1 MTTSTILLILLS
13 VIISGVV
20 AFYQY
25 LFKVDN
31 QNKTNWLLAFL
42 RFISVFSLLLL
53 IINPVVSRKIVETN
67 KIPLAI
73 VADNSRSISELK
85 ATTDAVK
92 LVETLNSNSA
102 LKEKFEIQ
110 NYTFDETFIA
120 GKPLDFKGNQSN
132 IHDVAVNLK
141 QLNKNAF
148 YPVVLIT
155 DGNQTIGNDYVYGFH
170 ESTTLFPVVLGDTT
184 TTFDLKINQLNA
196 NKYSFLKNKFPVEVF
211 LQYNGNKSV
220 SAAFSIEKNGKKI
233 ASQTVNFDAKNKVQ
247 SVQILLEAD
256 RVGLQKYKAV
266 LSSSVK
272 EKNSY
277 NNTKNFAVEV
287 LDQKK
292 EIAIISDV
300 SHPDL
305 GAIKRA
311 IESNAQRKVTIVK
324 PNSISD
330 LKKFNVLI
338 LYQPNAS
345 FRKVFEAN
353 KNLKIN
359 TFIVTGMATDYTL
372 LNQMQSDLVFKLTNK
387 KEDFTASFVSDFNLF
402 AQTDIQF
409 SQFPPLENP
418 FGKITEKGSVNTLLK
433 AKVNGIEVGNPI
445 LTFSEKGTSR
455 NAYLLGE
462 NSWKWRMESF
472 VLNRSYEKYDLFI
485 DKIIQYLSTN
495 SAKKSLL
502 VEHES
507 FYNSGETIEI
517 FAQYFNKS
525 YELEENANL
534 SITLTNKNTK
544 STKNYNFSKANNGYQ
559 AIFDGL
565 TPGNYTF
572 QVKESTSNASY
583 NGTFEVLDFDVE
595 KQFVNPDVSKLQQL
609 ANQNNGEIIYPNQ
622 IEKLV
627 QKLLQKDTYLP
638 VEKTIIK
645 NSPLI
650 DSLWLLVI
658 IVVSLTIEWFTRK
671 YNGLV

>member
-13 VIISGVV
+13 VIISGAV
-20 AFYQY
+20 AFYHY
-25 LFKVDN
+25 LFKADN
-31 QNKTNWLLAFL
+31 QNRTNWLLAFL

-53 IINPVVSRKIVETN
+53 LINPVISRKTIETN

-73 VADNSRSISELK
+73 VADNSRSITELK
-85 ATTDAVK
+85 ANDIEKEVFEK
-92 LVETLNSNSA
+92 LTSNSA

-110 NYTFDETFIA
+110 TYTFDEEFFA

-132 IHDVAVNLK
+132 IDNVATNLK

-148 YPVVLIT
+148 YPVVLLT
-155 DGNQTIGNDYVYGFH
+155 DGNQTIGNDYVYGFQ
-170 ESTTLFPVVLGDTT
+170 ETASVFPVILGDTT

-196 NKYSFLKNKFPVEVF
+196 NKYAFLKNKFPVEVF
-211 LQYNGNKSV
+211 LQYNGSKAI
-220 SAAFSIEKNGKKI
+220 SANFSIEKNGKKI
-233 ASQTVNFDAKNKVQ
+233 SSQTINFDKKNKVQ

-266 LSSSVK
+266 ISSSTK
-272 EKNSY
+272 EKNTY
-277 NNTKNFAVEV
+277 NNVKNFAVEV
-287 LDQKK
+287 IDQRK
-292 EIAIISDV
+292 EIAIISDI

-305 GAIKRA
+305 GALKRA
-311 IESNAQRKVTIVK
+311 IESNPQRKVTLLK
-324 PNSISD
+324 NNSISD
-330 LKKFNVLI
+330 LKKYNLLI
-338 LYQPNAS
+338 LYQPTAS
-345 FRKVFEAN
+345 FRKIFEAN
-353 KNLKIN
+353 KNLRIN
-359 TFIVTGMATDYTL
+359 TFIITGMSTDFNL
-372 LNQMQSDLVFKLTNK
+372 LNQMQSDLDFKLTNK
-387 KEDFTASFVSDFNLF
+387 KEDFTSLFVTGFNLF
-402 AQTDIQF
+402 AQNDIQF
-409 SQFPPLENP
+409 TQLPPLENP
-418 FGKITEKGSVNTLLK
+418 FGKITEKGSLNTLLT
-433 AKVNGIEVGNPI
+433 AKVNGIDVGNPI
-445 LTFSEKGTSR
+445 LTFSEKGNSR
-455 NAYLLGE
+455 SAYLLGE
-462 NSWKWRMESF
+462 NSWKWRMESH
-472 VLNRSYEKYDLFI
+472 VINQSYEKYDQFI

-534 SITLTNKNTK
+534 SINLTNKNTK

-565 TPGNYTF
+565 EPGNYAF

-609 ANQNNGEIIYPNQ
+609 ANQNKGEVIHPNQ
-622 IEKLV
+622 IDKLI
-627 QKLLQKDTYLP
+627 QKLLEKDTYLP
-638 VEKTIIK
+638 VEKSLIK

-650 DSLWLLVI
+650 DWIILLI
-658 IVVSLTIEWFTRK
+658 ILAVSLASEWFVRK
-671 YNGLV
+671 FNGLL

>member
-13 VIISGVV
+13 VIISGAV

-25 LFKVDN
+25 LFKADN

-53 IINPVVSRKIVETN
+53 LINPVISRKTIETN

-85 ATTDAVK
+85 ANDVEKELFEK
-92 LVETLNSNSA
+92 LTSNSA

-110 NYTFDETFIA
+110 TYSFDEEFFA

-132 IHDVAVNLK
+132 IDNVATNLK
-141 QLNKNAF
+141 QLNKNTF
-148 YPVVLIT
+148 YPIVLLT
-155 DGNQTIGNDYVYGFH
+155 DGNQTIGNDYVYSFQ
-170 ESTTLFPVVLGDTT
+170 ETANVFPVVLGDTT

-196 NKYSFLKNKFPVEVF
+196 NKYAFLKNKFPVEVF
-211 LQYNGNKSV
+211 LQYNGSKAI
-220 SAAFSIEKNGKKI
+220 SANFSIEKNGKKI
-233 ASQTVNFDAKNKVQ
+233 SSQAINFDKKNKVQ

-266 LSSSVK
+266 ISSATK

-277 NNTKNFAVEV
+277 NNVKNFAVEV
-287 LDQKK
+287 IDQRK
-292 EIAIISDV
+292 EIAIISEM

-305 GAIKRA
+305 GAMKRA
-311 IESNAQRKVTIVK
+311 IESNAQRKVTLLK
-324 PNSISD
+324 TNTISD
-330 LKKFNVLI
+330 LKKYNLLI
-338 LYQPNAS
+338 LYQPTAS

-353 KNLKIN
+353 KNFRIN
-359 TFIVTGMATDYTL
+359 TFIITGMSTDFNL
-372 LNQMQSDLVFKLTNK
+372 LNQLQSDLDFKLTNK
-387 KEDFTASFVSDFNLF
+387 KEDFTSSLVTGFNLF
-402 AQTDIQF
+402 SQNDIQF
-409 SQFPPLENP
+409 EQFPPLENP
-418 FGKITEKGSVNTLLK
+418 FGKITEKGSLNTLLT

-445 LTFSEKGTSR
+445 LTFSEKGNSR
-455 NAYLLGE
+455 SAYLLGE
-462 NSWKWRMESF
+462 NSWKWRMESH
-472 VLNRSYEKYDLFI
+472 VINQSYEKYDQFI

-534 SITLTNKNTK
+534 SINLTNKNTK

-559 AIFDGL
+559 AIFEGL
-565 TPGNYTF
+565 EPGNYAF
-572 QVKESTSNASY
+572 QVKESSSNASY

-609 ANQNNGEIIYPNQ
+609 ANQNKGEVIHPNQ
-622 IEKLV
+622 IDKLI
-627 QKLLQKDTYLP
+627 QKLLEKDTYLP
-638 VEKTIIK
+638 VEKSLIK

-650 DSLWLLVI
+650 DWIILLI
-658 IVVSLTIEWFTRK
+658 ILAVSLATEWFVRK
-671 YNGLV
+671 FNGLL

>member
-25 LFKVDN
+25 FFKVDN
-31 QNKTNWLLAFL
+31 QNKTNWLLTFL

-53 IINPVVSRKIVETN
+53 LINPVVSRKIIETN

-85 ATTDAVK
+85 ANAVALK
-92 LVETLNSNSA
+92 LFQKLNSNSA

-110 NYTFDETFIA
+110 SYTFDDTFIA
-120 GKPLDFKGNQSN
+120 GKSLDFKGNQSN
-132 IHDVAVNLK
+132 IDDVANNLK
-141 QLNKNAF
+141 QLNKNTF
-148 YPVVLIT
+148 YPVVLLT
-155 DGNQTIGNDYVYGFH
+155 DGNQTIGNDYVFSFQ
-170 ESTTLFPVVLGDTT
+170 ESTTVFPIILGDTT
-184 TTFDLKINQLNA
+184 ATFDLKINQLNA
-196 NKYSFLKNKFPVEVF
+196 NKYAFLKNKFPVEVF

-220 SAAFSIEKNGKKI
+220 STTFSIEKNGKKVI
-233 ASQTVNFDAKNKVQ
+233 TQAVNFDKKNKVQ

-272 EKNSY
+272 EKNTY
-277 NNTKNFAVEV
+277 NNSKNFAVEV

-292 EIAIISDV
+292 EIAIISDI

-305 GAIKRA
+305 GAFKRA
-311 IESNAQRKVTIVK
+311 IESNAQRKVTIIK
-324 PNSISD
+324 TNSISD
-330 LKKFNVLI
+330 LKKYNVLI
-338 LYQPNAS
+338 LYQPTAS
-345 FRKVFEAN
+345 FRKIFEVN

-359 TFIVTGMATDYTL
+359 TFIVTGMATDFNF
-372 LNQMQSDLVFKLTNK
+372 LNQMQSDLQFKLTNK
-387 KEDFTASFVSDFNLF
+387 KEDFSPSFVTDFNLF
-402 AQTDIQF
+402 AQNDIQF
-409 SQFPPLENP
+409 SQLPPLENP
-418 FGKITEKGSVNTLLK
+418 FGKITEKGSLNTLLT

-445 LTFSEKGTSR
+445 LTFSEKGNSR

-472 VLNRSYEKYDLFI
+472 VLNQSYEKYDLFV
-485 DKIIQYLSTN
+485 DKIIQYLAIN

-502 VEHES
+502 VQHES

-525 YELEENANL
+525 YELEENATL
-534 SITLTNKNTK
+534 SIYLTNKATK
-544 STKNYNFSKANNGYQ
+544 TTKNYNFSKANNGYQ

-572 QVKESTSNASY
+572 QVKETTSNASY

-595 KQFVNPDVSKLQQL
+595 KQFVNPDFSKLQQL
-609 ANQNNGEIIYPNQ
+609 ANQNNGEIIFPNQ
-622 IEKLV
+622 IEKLI
-627 QKLLQKDTYLP
+627 QKLLQENTYLP

-645 NSPLI
+645 NLPLI
-650 DSLWLLVI
+650 DFLFLLII
-658 IVVSLTIEWFTRK
+658 IVVSLSTEWFIRK
-671 YNGLV
+671 YNGLL

>member
-13 VIISGVV
+13 VIISGAV

-31 QNKTNWLLAFL
+31 QNKINWLLGFL

-53 IINPVVSRKIVETN
+53 LINPVVSRKIIETN

-85 ATTDAVK
+85 ANAVALK
-92 LVETLNSNSA
+92 LFEKLNSNSA

-110 NYTFDETFIA
+110 SYTFDDTFIA
-120 GKPLDFKGNQSN
+120 GKSLDFKGNQSN
-132 IHDVAVNLK
+132 IDDVANNLK
-141 QLNKNAF
+141 QLNKNTF
-148 YPVVLIT
+148 YPVVLLT
-155 DGNQTIGNDYVYGFH
+155 DGNQTIGNDYVYSFQ
-170 ESTTLFPVVLGDTT
+170 ESTTVFPVVLGDTT
-184 TTFDLKINQLNA
+184 ATFDLKINQLNA
-196 NKYSFLKNKFPVEVF
+196 NKYAFLKNKFPVEVF

-220 SAAFSIEKNGKKI
+220 STTFSIEKNDKKVI
-233 ASQTVNFDAKNKVQ
+233 SQAVNFDKKSKVQ

-266 LSSSVK
+266 LSSSIK
-272 EKNSY
+272 EKNTY
-277 NNTKNFAVEV
+277 NNSKNFAVEV

-292 EIAIISDV
+292 EIAIISDI

-305 GAIKRA
+305 GAFKRA
-311 IESNAQRKVTIVK
+311 IESNAQRKVTIIK
-324 PNSISD
+324 TNSIND
-330 LKKFNVLI
+330 LQKYNVLI
-338 LYQPNAS
+338 LYQPTAS
-345 FRKVFEAN
+345 FRKVFEVN
-353 KNLKIN
+353 KNLKTN
-359 TFIVTGMATDYTL
+359 TFIVTGMATDFNF

-387 KEDFTASFVSDFNLF
+387 KEDFSPSFVSDFNLF
-402 AQTDIQF
+402 AQNDIQF

-418 FGKITEKGSVNTLLK
+418 FGKITEKGSLNTLLK
-433 AKVNGIEVGNPI
+433 AKVNDIEVGNPI
-445 LTFSEKGTSR
+445 LTFSEKGNSR

-472 VLNRSYEKYDLFI
+472 VFNQSYEKYDLFI
-485 DKIIQYLSTN
+485 DKIIQYLSSNFT
-495 SAKKSLL
+495 KKSLL
-502 VEHES
+502 VQHES

-534 SITLTNKNTK
+534 TINLANKDTK
-544 STKNYNFSKANNGYQ
+544 AIKNYNFSKANNGYK

-565 TPGNYTF
+565 TSGKYTF
-572 QVKESTSNASY
+572 QVKETSSNASY

-609 ANQNNGEIIYPNQ
+609 ANQNNGEIIFPNRIQ
-622 IEKLV
+622 NLI
-627 QKLLQKDTYLP
+627 QKLLQKNTYLP
-638 VEKTIIK
+638 LEKTIIK
-645 NSPLI
+645 KTPLI
-650 DSLWLLVI
+650 DSLWLLII

-671 YNGLV
+671 YNGLL

>member
-53 IINPVVSRKIVETN
+53 IINPVISRKIVETN

-110 NYTFDETFIA
+110 NYTFDESFIA

-170 ESTTLFPVVLGDTT
+170 ESTTVFPIVLGDTT

-196 NKYSFLKNKFPVEVF
+196 NKYAFLKNKFPVEVF

-233 ASQTVNFDAKNKVQ
+233 SNQTINFDAKNKVQ

-266 LSSSVK
+266 ISSSVK
-272 EKNSY
+272 EKNTY

-287 LDQKK
+287 MDQKK
-292 EIAIISDV
+292 EIALISDV

-311 IESNAQRKVTIVK
+311 IESNVQRKVTIVK
-324 PNSISD
+324 PNLIND
-330 LKKFNVLI
+330 LKKYNVLI

-387 KEDFTASFVSDFNLF
+387 KENFTASFVPDFNLF
-402 AQTDIQF
+402 AQSDIQF

-418 FGKITEKGSVNTLLK
+418 FGKITEKGSVNTILN

-445 LTFSEKGTSR
+445 LTFSEKGTNR

-472 VLNRSYEKYDLFI
+472 VLNQSYEKYDLFI

-534 SITLTNKNTK
+534 SITLMNKSTK

-572 QVKESTSNASY
+572 QVKETTSNASY

-622 IEKLV
+622 IEKLL

-645 NSPLI
+645 NAPLI
-650 DSLWLLVI
+650 DSLWLLII

>member
-25 LFKVDN
+25 FFKVDN

-53 IINPVVSRKIVETN
+53 LINPVVSRKIIETN

-92 LVETLNSNSA
+92 LVEKLNSNSA

-110 NYTFDETFIA
+110 SYTFDDTFVA
-120 GKPLDFKGNQSN
+120 GKSLDFKGNQSN

-141 QLNKNAF
+141 QLNKNTF
-148 YPVVLIT
+148 FPVVLLT
-155 DGNQTIGNDYVYGFH
+155 DGNQTIGNDYVFSFQ
-170 ESTTLFPVVLGDTT
+170 ESTTVFPVVLGDTT

-196 NKYSFLKNKFPVEVF
+196 NKYAFLKNKFPVEVF

-220 SAAFSIEKNGKKI
+220 STTFSIEKNGKKI
-233 ASQTVNFDAKNKVQ
+233 SNQTINFDAKNKVQ

-266 LSSSVK
+266 LSSSFK
-272 EKNSY
+272 EKNTY
-277 NNTKNFAVEV
+277 NNSKNFAVEV

-292 EIAIISDV
+292 EIAIISDI

-305 GAIKRA
+305 GAFKRA
-311 IESNAQRKVTIVK
+311 IESNVQRKVTIIK
-324 PNSISD
+324 TNSIND
-330 LKKFNVLI
+330 LQKYNILI
-338 LYQPNAS
+338 LYQPTAS
-345 FRKVFEAN
+345 FRKIFEVN
-353 KNLKIN
+353 KSLKIN
-359 TFIVTGMATDYTL
+359 TFIVTGMATDFNF

-387 KEDFTASFVSDFNLF
+387 KEDFTPSFLTDFNLF
-402 AQTDIQF
+402 AQNDIQF
-409 SQFPPLENP
+409 SQLPPLENP

-472 VLNRSYEKYDLFI
+472 VLNQSYEKYDLFI

-544 STKNYNFSKANNGYQ
+544 STKNYNFSKTNNGYQ

-565 TPGNYTF
+565 TPGSYTF
-572 QVKESTSNASY
+572 QVKETTSNASY

-609 ANQNNGEIIYPNQ
+609 ANQNNGEIIFPNQ
-622 IEKLV
+622 IEKLIL
-627 QKLLQKDTYLP
+627 KLLQKNTYLP

-650 DSLWLLVI
+650 DSLWLLI
-658 IVVSLTIEWFTRK
+658 ILAISLTTEWFTRK
-671 YNGLV
+671 YNGLL

>member
-13 VIISGVV
+13 VIISGAV

-25 LFKVDN
+25 LFKADN

-53 IINPVVSRKIVETN
+53 LINPVISRKTIETN
-67 KIPLAI
+67 KIPLAV
-73 VADNSRSISELK
+73 VADNSRSITELK
-85 ATTDAVK
+85 ANDLEK
-92 LVETLNSNSA
+92 ELVEKLISNAA

-110 NYTFDETFIA
+110 TYSFDEEFFA

-132 IHDVAVNLK
+132 IDNVATNLK

-148 YPVVLIT
+148 YPIVLLT
-155 DGNQTIGNDYVYGFH
+155 DGNQTIGNDYVYSFQ
-170 ESTTLFPVVLGDTT
+170 ETASVFPLILGDTT

-196 NKYSFLKNKFPVEVF
+196 NKYAFLKNKFPVEVF
-211 LQYNGNKSV
+211 LQYNGNKPI
-220 SAAFSIEKNGKKI
+220 SANFYIEKNGKKI
-233 ASQTVNFDAKNKVQ
+233 STQAINFDKKNKVQ

-266 LSSSVK
+266 ISSSTK
-272 EKNSY
+272 EKNTY
-277 NNTKNFAVEV
+277 NNIKNFAVEV
-287 LDQKK
+287 IDQRK
-292 EIAIISDV
+292 EIAIISDI

-305 GAIKRA
+305 GAFKRA
-311 IESNAQRKVTIVK
+311 IESNAQRKVSILKT
-324 PNSISD
+324 NSISD
-330 LKKFNVLI
+330 LKKYNLLV
-338 LYQPNAS
+338 LYQPTAS
-345 FRKVFEAN
+345 FKKVFEAN

-359 TFIVTGMATDYTL
+359 TFIITGMATDFNL
-372 LNQMQSDLVFKLTNK
+372 LNQMQSDLEFKLTNK
-387 KEDFTASFVSDFNLF
+387 KEDFTSSFVTGFNLF
-402 AQTDIQF
+402 AQNDIQF
-409 SQFPPLENP
+409 TQFPPLENP
-418 FGKITEKGSVNTLLK
+418 FGKITEKGSLNTLLT

-445 LTFSEKGTSR
+445 LTFSEKGNSR
-455 NAYLLGE
+455 SAYLLGE
-462 NSWKWRMESF
+462 NSWKWRMESH
-472 VLNRSYEKYDLFI
+472 VINQSYEKYDQFI

-534 SITLTNKNTK
+534 SIYLTNKNTK

-565 TPGNYTF
+565 EPGNYAF
-572 QVKESTSNASY
+572 QVKETSSNASY

-609 ANQNNGEIIYPNQ
+609 ASQNKGEVIHPNQ
-622 IEKLV
+622 IEKLI
-627 QKLLQKDTYLP
+627 QKLLEKDTYLP
-638 VEKTIIK
+638 VEKSLIK

-650 DSLWLLVI
+650 DWLILLIILIISLA
-658 IVVSLTIEWFTRK
+658 SEWFIRK
-671 YNGLV
+671 FNGLL

>member
-13 VIISGVV
+13 VIISGAV

-25 LFKVDN
+25 LFKADN

-53 IINPVVSRKIVETN
+53 LINPVISRKSIETN

-73 VADNSRSISELK
+73 VADNSRSITELK
-85 ATTDAVK
+85 ANDVEKQLFEK
-92 LVETLNSNSA
+92 LSSNSA
-102 LKEKFEIQ
+102 LKDKFEIQ
-110 NYTFDETFIA
+110 TYSFDEEFFA

-132 IHDVAVNLK
+132 IDNVATNLK

-148 YPVVLIT
+148 YPIVLLT
-155 DGNQTIGNDYVYGFH
+155 DGNQTIGNDYVYSFQ
-170 ESTTLFPVVLGDTT
+170 ETASVFPVILGDTT

-196 NKYSFLKNKFPVEVF
+196 NKYAFLKNKFPVEVF
-211 LQYNGNKSV
+211 LQYNGNKAI
-220 SAAFSIEKNGKKI
+220 SANFSIEKNGKKI
-233 ASQTVNFDAKNKVQ
+233 SSQTINFDKKNKVQ

-266 LSSSVK
+266 ISSATK
-272 EKNSY
+272 EKNTY
-277 NNTKNFAVEV
+277 NNVKNFAVEV
-287 LDQKK
+287 IDQRK
-292 EIAIISDV
+292 EIAIISDI

-305 GAIKRA
+305 GALKRA
-311 IESNAQRKVTIVK
+311 IESNAQRKVTLLK
-324 PNSISD
+324 TNSISD
-330 LKKFNVLI
+330 LKKYNLLV
-338 LYQPNAS
+338 LYQPTAS

-353 KNLKIN
+353 KNLRIN
-359 TFIVTGMATDYTL
+359 TFIVTGMATDFNL
-372 LNQMQSDLVFKLTNK
+372 LNQIQSDLDFKLTNK
-387 KEDFTASFVSDFNLF
+387 KEDFTSSFLTGFNLF
-402 AQTDIQF
+402 AQNDIQF
-409 SQFPPLENP
+409 EQLPPLENP
-418 FGKITEKGSVNTLLK
+418 FGKITEKGSLNTLLT

-445 LTFSEKGTSR
+445 LTFSEKGNSR
-455 NAYLLGE
+455 SAYLLGE
-462 NSWKWRMESF
+462 NSWKWRMESH
-472 VLNRSYEKYDLFI
+472 VMNQSYEKYDQFI

-534 SITLTNKNTK
+534 SIKLTNKNTK

-565 TPGNYTF
+565 EPGNYAF
-572 QVKESTSNASY
+572 QVKETSSNASY

-609 ANQNNGEIIYPNQ
+609 ANQNKGEVIHPNQ
-622 IEKLV
+622 IDKLI
-627 QKLLQKDTYLP
+627 QKLLEKDTYLP
-638 VEKTIIK
+638 VEKSLIK

-650 DSLWLLVI
+650 DWITLLVI
-658 IVVSLTIEWFTRK
+658 LAFSLASEWFTRK
-671 YNGLV
+671 FNGLL

>member
-25 LFKVDN
+25 LFKADN

-53 IINPVVSRKIVETN
+53 LINPVVSRKIIETN

-85 ATTDAVK
+85 ANAVALK
-92 LVETLNSNSA
+92 LFEKLNSNSA

-110 NYTFDETFIA
+110 NYTFDDTFIA
-120 GKPLDFKGNQSN
+120 GKSLDFNGNQSN
-132 IHDVAVNLK
+132 IDDVASNLK
-141 QLNKNAF
+141 QLNKNTF
-148 YPVVLIT
+148 YPVVLLT
-155 DGNQTIGNDYVYGFH
+155 DGNQTIGNDYVFSFQ
-170 ESTTLFPVVLGDTT
+170 ESTTVFPVVLGDTT
-184 TTFDLKINQLNA
+184 ATFDLKINQLNA
-196 NKYSFLKNKFPVEVF
+196 NKYAFLKNKFPVEVF

-220 SAAFSIEKNGKKI
+220 STNFSIEKNGKKVI
-233 ASQTVNFDAKNKVQ
+233 SQAVNFDKKNKVQ

-272 EKNSY
+272 EKNTY
-277 NNTKNFAVEV
+277 NNNKNFAVEV

-292 EIAIISDV
+292 EIAIISDI

-305 GAIKRA
+305 GAFKRA
-311 IESNAQRKVTIVK
+311 IESNAQRKLTIIK
-324 PNSISD
+324 TNSISD
-330 LKKFNVLI
+330 LQKYNVLI
-338 LYQPNAS
+338 LYQPTAS
-345 FRKVFEAN
+345 FRKIFEVN

-359 TFIVTGMATDYTL
+359 TFIVTGMATDFNF
-372 LNQMQSDLVFKLTNK
+372 LNQMQSDLQFKLTNK
-387 KEDFTASFVSDFNLF
+387 KEDFSPYFLTDFNLF
-402 AQTDIQF
+402 AQNDIQF
-409 SQFPPLENP
+409 SQLPPLENP
-418 FGKITEKGSVNTLLK
+418 FGKITEKGSLNTLLT

-445 LTFSEKGTSR
+445 LTFSEKGNSR

-472 VLNRSYEKYDLFI
+472 VLNQSFEKYDLFI
-485 DKIIQYLSTN
+485 DKIIQYLATN
-495 SAKKSLL
+495 FAKKSLL

-525 YELEENANL
+525 YELEENATL
-534 SITLTNKNTK
+534 SIYLTNKATK
-544 STKNYNFSKANNGYQ
+544 TTKIYNFSKANNGYQ

-565 TPGNYTF
+565 TPGNYSF
-572 QVKESTSNASY
+572 QVKETTSNASY

-609 ANQNNGEIIYPNQ
+609 ANQNNGEIIFPNQ
-622 IEKLV
+622 IEKLI
-627 QKLLQKDTYLP
+627 QKLLQENTYLP

-650 DSLWLLVI
+650 DFLFLLII
-658 IVVSLTIEWFTRK
+658 IVVSLSTEWFIRK
-671 YNGLV
+671 YNGLL

>member
-53 IINPVVSRKIVETN
+53 IINPVISRKIVETN

-110 NYTFDETFIA
+110 NYTFDESFIA

-170 ESTTLFPVVLGDTT
+170 ESTTVFPIVLGDTT

-196 NKYSFLKNKFPVEVF
+196 NKYAFLKNKFPVEVF

-233 ASQTVNFDAKNKVQ
+233 SNQTINFDAKNKVQ

-266 LSSSVK
+266 ISSSVK
-272 EKNSY
+272 EKNTY

-292 EIAIISDV
+292 EIALISDV

-311 IESNAQRKVTIVK
+311 IESNVQRKVTIVK
-324 PNSISD
+324 PISIND
-330 LKKFNVLI
+330 LKKYNVLI

-387 KEDFTASFVSDFNLF
+387 KENFTASFVPDFNLF
-402 AQTDIQF
+402 AQSDIQF

-418 FGKITEKGSVNTLLK
+418 FGKITEKGSVNTLLN

-445 LTFSEKGTSR
+445 LTFSEKGTNR

-472 VLNRSYEKYDLFI
+472 VLNQSYEKYDLFI

-534 SITLTNKNTK
+534 SITLTNKSTK

-572 QVKESTSNASY
+572 QVKETTSNASY

-609 ANQNNGEIIYPNQ
+609 ANQNNGEIIYSNQ
-622 IEKLV
+622 IEKLL
-627 QKLLQKDTYLP
+627 QKLLQKEIYLP

-645 NSPLI
+645 NAPLI
-650 DSLWLLVI
+650 DSLWLLII

>member
-73 VADNSRSISELK
+73 VADNSRSITELK
-85 ATTDAVK
+85 ATTDALK

-132 IHDVAVNLK
+132 IHEVAVNLK

-170 ESTTLFPVVLGDTT
+170 ESTTVFPVVLGDTT

-233 ASQTVNFDAKNKVQ
+233 TSQTVNFDAKNKVQ

-266 LSSSVK
+266 LSSTVK

-472 VLNRSYEKYDLFI
+472 VLNQSYEKYDLFI

-565 TPGNYTF
+565 TPGNYAF
-572 QVKESTSNASY
+572 QVKETTSNASY

-622 IEKLV
+622 IDMLV
-627 QKLLQKDTYLP
+627 QKLLQKDTYLS

-650 DSLWLLVI
+650 DSFWLLVI
-658 IVVSLTIEWFTRK
+658 IVVSLAIEWFTRK

>member
-53 IINPVVSRKIVETN
+53 IINPVISRKIVETN

-73 VADNSRSISELK
+73 VADNSRSILELK
-85 ATTDAVK
+85 ATTDALK

-102 LKEKFEIQ
+102 LKEKYEIQ
-110 NYTFDETFIA
+110 SYTFDDTFVA
-120 GKPLDFKGNQSN
+120 GKSLDFKGNQSN

-148 YPVVLIT
+148 YPVVLVT
-155 DGNQTIGNDYVYGFH
+155 DGNQTIGNDYVFSFH
-170 ESTTLFPVVLGDTT
+170 ESTTVFPVVLGDTT

-196 NKYSFLKNKFPVEVF
+196 NKYAFLKNKFPVEVF

-233 ASQTVNFDAKNKVQ
+233 SNQTINFDAKNKVQ

-266 LSSSVK
+266 ISSSVK
-272 EKNSY
+272 EKNTY
-277 NNTKNFAVEV
+277 NNSKNFAVEV

-292 EIAIISDV
+292 EIALISDV

-324 PNSISD
+324 PNSIND
-330 LKKFNVLI
+330 LKKYNVLI

-359 TFIVTGMATDYTL
+359 TFIVTGMATDYNL
-372 LNQMQSDLVFKLTNK
+372 LNQMQSDLEFKLTNK
-387 KEDFTASFVSDFNLF
+387 KENFTTSFVPNFNLF
-402 AQTDIQF
+402 AQSDIQF

-445 LTFSEKGTSR
+445 LTFSEKGISR

-472 VLNRSYEKYDLFI
+472 VLNQSYEKYDLFI

-559 AIFDGL
+559 AIFDGI
-565 TPGNYTF
+565 TPGNYMF
-572 QVKESTSNASY
+572 QVKETTSNASY

-622 IEKLV
+622 IEKLL

-650 DSLWLLVI
+650 DSLWLLII

-671 YNGLV
+671 YNGLI

>member
-25 LFKVDN
+25 LFKADN

-53 IINPVVSRKIVETN
+53 LINPVVSRKVIETN

-85 ATTDAVK
+85 ANAVALK
-92 LVETLNSNSA
+92 LFEKLNSNSA

-110 NYTFDETFIA
+110 SYTFDDTFIA
-120 GKPLDFKGNQSN
+120 GKSLDFKGNQSN
-132 IHDVAVNLK
+132 IDDVANNLK
-141 QLNKNAF
+141 QLNKNTF
-148 YPVVLIT
+148 YPVVLLT
-155 DGNQTIGNDYVYGFH
+155 DGNQTIGNDYAYSFQ
-170 ESTTLFPVVLGDTT
+170 ESTTVFPVVLGDTT
-184 TTFDLKINQLNA
+184 ATFDLKINQLNA
-196 NKYSFLKNKFPVEVF
+196 NKYAFLKNKFPVEVF

-220 SAAFSIEKNGKKI
+220 STTFSIEKNGKRVI
-233 ASQTVNFDAKNKVQ
+233 SQAVNFDKKNKAQ
-247 SVQILLEAD
+247 SVQILLEAE

-272 EKNSY
+272 EKNNY
-277 NNTKNFAVEV
+277 NNSKNFAVEV

-292 EIAIISDV
+292 EIAIISDI

-305 GAIKRA
+305 GAFKRA
-311 IESNAQRKVTIVK
+311 IESNAQRKVTIIK
-324 PNSISD
+324 TNSISD
-330 LKKFNVLI
+330 LQKYNVLI
-338 LYQPNAS
+338 LYQPTAS
-345 FRKVFEAN
+345 FRKIFEVN

-359 TFIVTGMATDYTL
+359 TFIVTGMATDFNF
-372 LNQMQSDLVFKLTNK
+372 LNQMQSDLQFKLTNK
-387 KEDFTASFVSDFNLF
+387 KEDFSPSFLTDFNLF
-402 AQTDIQF
+402 AQNDIQF
-409 SQFPPLENP
+409 SQLPPLENP
-418 FGKITEKGSVNTLLK
+418 FGKITEKGSLNTLLT

-445 LTFSEKGTSR
+445 LTFSEKGNSR

-472 VLNRSYEKYDLFI
+472 VLNQSYEKYDLFI
-485 DKIIQYLSTN
+485 DKVIQYLTTN

-565 TPGNYTF
+565 TPGNYSF
-572 QVKESTSNASY
+572 QVKETTSNASY

-609 ANQNNGEIIYPNQ
+609 ANQNKGKIIFPNQ
-622 IEKLV
+622 IEKLI
-627 QKLLQKDTYLP
+627 QKLLQENTYLP

-650 DSLWLLVI
+650 DFLWLLII
-658 IVVSLTIEWFTRK
+658 IVVSLSTEWFIRK
-671 YNGLV
+671 YNGLL

>member
-13 VIISGVV
+13 VIISGAV

-25 LFKVDN
+25 LFKADN

-53 IINPVVSRKIVETN
+53 LINPVISRKTIETN

-73 VADNSRSISELK
+73 VADNSRSITELK
-85 ATTDAVK
+85 ANDVEKELLEK
-92 LVETLNSNSA
+92 LTSNSD

-110 NYTFDETFIA
+110 TYTFDEEFFA

-132 IHDVAVNLK
+132 IDNVATSLK
-141 QLNKNAF
+141 QLNKNTF
-148 YPVVLIT
+148 YPIVLLT
-155 DGNQTIGNDYVYGFH
+155 DGNQTIGNDYVYSFQ
-170 ESTTLFPVVLGDTT
+170 ETASVFPVILGDTT

-196 NKYSFLKNKFPVEVF
+196 NKYAFLKNKFPVEVF
-211 LQYNGNKSV
+211 LQYNGNKAV
-220 SAAFSIEKNGKKI
+220 SANFSIEKNGKKI
-233 ASQTVNFDAKNKVQ
+233 SSQAINFDKKNKVQ

-266 LSSSVK
+266 ISSATK
-272 EKNSY
+272 EKNTY
-277 NNTKNFAVEV
+277 NNVKNFAVEV
-287 LDQKK
+287 IDQRK
-292 EIAIISDV
+292 EIAIISDI

-305 GAIKRA
+305 GALKRA
-311 IESNAQRKVTIVK
+311 IESNAQRKVTLLK
-324 PNSISD
+324 TNSISD
-330 LKKFNVLI
+330 LKKYNLLV
-338 LYQPNAS
+338 LYQPTAS
-345 FRKVFEAN
+345 FRKVFDAN

-359 TFIVTGMATDYTL
+359 TFIVTGMATDFGL
-372 LNQMQSDLVFKLTNK
+372 LNQMQSDLDFKLTNK
-387 KEDFTASFVSDFNLF
+387 KEDFTSSFLTGFNLF
-402 AQTDIQF
+402 AQNDIQF
-409 SQFPPLENP
+409 EQFPPLENP
-418 FGKITEKGSVNTLLK
+418 FGKITEKGSLNTLLT
-433 AKVNGIEVGNPI
+433 AKVNGIDVGNPI
-445 LTFSEKGTSR
+445 LTFSEKGNSR
-455 NAYLLGE
+455 SAYLLGE
-462 NSWKWRMESF
+462 NSWKWRMESH
-472 VLNRSYEKYDLFI
+472 VMNQSYEKYDQFI

-525 YELEENANL
+525 YELEENGNL
-534 SITLTNKNTK
+534 SINLTNKNTK

-565 TPGNYTF
+565 EPGNYAF
-572 QVKESTSNASY
+572 QVKEASSNASY

-609 ANQNNGEIIYPNQ
+609 ANQNKGEVIHPNQ
-622 IEKLV
+622 IDKLI
-627 QKLLQKDTYLP
+627 QKLLEKDTYLP
-638 VEKTIIK
+638 VEKSLVK

-650 DSLWLLVI
+650 DWIFLLI
-658 IVVSLTIEWFTRK
+658 ILAVSLASEWFIRK
-671 YNGLV
+671 FNGLL